1 MFVVVNGKY
10 CCARSPGVGVGIGNG
25 EVENNA
31 TLHRAVLYPSSLY
44 ENIDRQMRSLLG
56 IQNV

>member
-1 MFVVVNGKY
+1 MVNGKY